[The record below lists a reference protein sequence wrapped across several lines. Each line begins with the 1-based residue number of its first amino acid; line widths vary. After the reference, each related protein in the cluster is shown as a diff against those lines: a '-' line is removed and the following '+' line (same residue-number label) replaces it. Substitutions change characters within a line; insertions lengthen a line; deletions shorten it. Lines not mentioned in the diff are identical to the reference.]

1 MRANASGFAWLGSS
15 VVFLGLV
22 VGCGDA
28 STSASSTGA
37 DAGEPATAA
46 DATPGT
52 DGESNATDAAADA
65 GVTADANTDASP
77 TADATSNAD
86 ASPTADAASNADASS
101 TADASANADAAP
113 SDAGTADA
121 AASVLC
127 GRYRVIDP
135 GTGSASGAC
144 PGPSCDGSGLVAD
157 PRNGLVW
164 QRFRYLPAGGQTLAQ
179 ATAYCT
185 AKGMRLPTQPQAS
198 AIAGGTGTCQ
208 EAWPAGWTTW
218 TSTTVNGTEAFVV
231 DSGGL
236 ALRTRTNQSEA
247 VLCVRSNGPQ

>member
-65 GVTADANTDASP
+65 GVTADANT
-77 TADATSNAD
+77 
-86 ASPTADAASNADASS
+86 DASS